1 MTRITAT
8 SLVHGRSWLFGLALV
23 LLWMVST
30 SSALSQESQEPLI
43 SNTLGLGPQVGF
55 YHCPEALEGA
65 PFLGLVSRI
74 RISNILAL
82 EGALSY
88 VGKQS
93 FDYSDETGQDIA
105 ATVYIVP
112 ATGSLIIYL
121 PIAPN
126 FLPYV
131 LGGVGAHYVIEDY
144 SQYMN
149 NNGTPDRNKVRFGYQ
164 LGFGLEL
171 PLNSHLAL
179 QGDYRYLYIDN
190 AFQKEIQYDFS
201 STKIRSHLINAGFL
215 VYF

>member
-1 MTRITAT
+1 MVN
-8 SLVHGRSWLFGLALV
+8 SLVNGRFRLVGVMLV
-23 LLWMVST
+23 LLWTVST
-30 SSALSQESQEPLI
+30 SSALSQAPQEPLI

-55 YHCPEALEGA
+55 YHCPEAVEGA

-74 RISNILAL
+74 RLSNILAL
-82 EGALSY
+82 EAALSY

-121 PIAPN
+121 PVAPN
-126 FLPYV
+126 FMPYV

-144 SQYMN
+144 SQFMN
-149 NNGTPDRNKVRFGYQ
+149 NNGTSDRKKVRFGYQ

-171 PLNSHLAL
+171 PLNKHLAL

-190 AFQKEIQYDFS
+190 AFQRELQYDFS
-201 STKIRSHLINAGFL
+201 STKLRSHLINAGFA